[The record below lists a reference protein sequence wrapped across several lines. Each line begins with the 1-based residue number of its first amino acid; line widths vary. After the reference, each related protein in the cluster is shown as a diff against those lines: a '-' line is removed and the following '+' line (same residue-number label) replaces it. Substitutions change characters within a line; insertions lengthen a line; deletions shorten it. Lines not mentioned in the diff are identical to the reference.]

1 MAQFLARGKKI
12 VAIGR
17 NYLEHVKELGNTVP
31 PEPFFFL
38 KPTTSYLTG
47 SKFEVPRGVLVHH
60 EIELGVVIGK
70 NGRDI
75 SEAQADSHVAGY
87 TLSIDMTA
95 RNMQDAV
102 KKKGLPW
109 SAAKG
114 FDTFTPTSP
123 FIPREKIPD
132 PHNLNLWLKACHIN
146 GEFKQNGTTADM
158 MNRIPRLIQHVS
170 SIMTLEE
177 GDLLLTGR
185 FIACYMVK
193 RTPSGVG
200 PVNVGDRITA
210 GLAIPNRPDLLASLE
225 LEAVAREG
233 GYAFK
238 G

>member
-1 MAQFLARGKKI
+1 MAQFLTRGKKI

-38 KPTTSYLTG
+38 KPTTSYLTNG
-47 SKFEVPRGVLVHH
+47 KFEVPQGVLVRH

-95 RNMQDAV
+95 RNMQEAV

-109 SAAKG
+109 TAAKG

-123 FIPREKIPD
+123 FIPREKVPD
-132 PHNLNLWLKACHIN
+132 PHNLKLWLK
-146 GEFKQNGTTADM
+146 
-158 MNRIPRLIQHVS
+158 
-170 SIMTLEE
+170 E
-177 GDLLLTGR
+177 GDLLLTG
-185 FIACYMVK
+185 
-193 RTPSGVG
+193 TPSGVG
-200 PVNVGDRITA
+200 PVNVGDKITA
-210 GLAIPNRPDLLASLE
+210 GLSIPDQPDLLASLE

-238 G
+238 D

>member
-1 MAQFLARGKKI
+1 MAQFLTRGKKI

-38 KPTTSYLTG
+38 KPTTSYLTSG
-47 SKFEVPRGVLVHH
+47 KFEVPQGVLVHH

-75 SEAQADSHVAGY
+75 SEAQADSYVAGY

-132 PHNLNLWLKACHIN
+132 PHNLKLWLKIN

-177 GDLLLTGR
+177 GDLLLTG
-185 FIACYMVK
+185 
-193 RTPSGVG
+193 TPSGVG
-200 PVNVGDRITA
+200 PVNVGDKITA
-210 GLAIPNRPDLLASLE
+210 GLSIPDQPGLLASLE

>member
-1 MAQFLARGKKI
+1 MAHFLTRGKKI

-38 KPTTSYLTG
+38 KPTSSYLTSG
-47 SKFEVPRGVLVHH
+47 KFEVPQGVLVHH

-123 FIPREKIPD
+123 FIPREKVLD
-132 PHNLNLWLKACHIN
+132 PHNLKLWLKIN

-158 MNRIPRLIQHVS
+158 MNRIPQLIRHVS

-177 GDLLLTGR
+177 GDLLLTG
-185 FIACYMVK
+185 
-193 RTPSGVG
+193 TPRGVG
-200 PVNVGDRITA
+200 PVNVGDKITA
-210 GLAIPNRPDLLASLE
+210 GLSIPDQPDLLASLE
-225 LEAVAREG
+225 LEAIAREG